1 MFPSG
6 VLLPVFQFF
15 EGLPALLADVGPRS
29 LVRPHVPLVMALPY
43 KFLSALAAV
52 ELETA
57 LVSRYVRTQ
66 GPFGLEGLRT
76 VVAPDLRRSVR
87 IRFLGLRGTTG
98 IFIQKQHLFQK
109 EIVLLVCLVLRSFA
123 LRQGRL
129 HLQHVHRVLLHV
141 LLQLFFILGA
151 GPAKDTHVPSCYLL
165 VGAHMNLQ
173 LVLAGVLLLAM
184 RTAVRLP
191 TGLPRVFHPRLLPI
205 SIRILSSLVSHLLP
219 RLFLSHL
226 VTSYVALQI
235 VRPGERSTVSR
246 AARVRASFRLVVPQT
261 SIAAR
266 G

>member
-1 MFPSG
+1 
-6 VLLPVFQFF
+6 
-15 EGLPALLADVGPRS
+15 
-29 LVRPHVPLVMALPY
+29 MAVTIDSTCII
-43 KFLSALAAV
+43 KWGWKTV
-52 ELETA
+52 E
-57 LVSRYVRTQ
+57 
-66 GPFGLEGLRT
+66 
-76 VVAPDLRRSVR
+76 
-87 IRFLGLRGTTG
+87 
-98 IFIQKQHLFQK
+98 
-109 EIVLLVCLVLRSFA
+109 
-123 LRQGRL
+123 
-129 HLQHVHRVLLHV
+129 
-141 LLQLFFILGA
+141 
-151 GPAKDTHVPSCYLL
+151 YLL

-266 G
+266 GWLFSLLHLAGTVFARSLDLLAADSG